1 MKIKNIK
8 WRNIFSY
15 GNREVSLD
23 FGDDGALWQL
33 TGVSGA
39 GKTSLLSIPKLLF
52 FGKTEDDHG
61 KSIGVNDIANWIN
74 KKGWIQGEVI
84 LGNDIYIIERTFSP
98 SSLSVWKNG
107 EQIDRAGKK
116 DIQSIID
123 TEILKGMPYHIFT
136 NLMTLSLNGG
146 KSFISMTP
154 SDKREIIDK
163 IFSLEII
170 NKIYE
175 YIKRDKKE
183 LGNAINMAN
192 GQIYSLENNIKMSEQ
207 KFNELKQNTNKS
219 NKDKIEEYKAEIVNY
234 DERIQK
240 AINLYNEQIQLKTKS
255 DETYQN
261 ILNGINAANIDLTK
275 AKIEVNNIE
284 NKIHLFEQNKC
295 PTCGTPF
302 TGDSFDKFREELHNE
317 LDSAL
322 QILDNAQKIYD
333 GFISYKVEAEKAV
346 KYYSENINK
355 IINKKVELEKGK
367 QNYISALNI
376 LHNNI
381 INTEECSAI
390 KQIIDETKKTKKEV
404 EKDIKVSNNKM
415 NILEIMDKLYSS
427 DGIKRIMMKDNLP
440 LLNAD
445 IAKTLQDIH
454 FPYQLE
460 FDDNFDPH
468 IKHMGE
474 EVKPQNLS
482 TGEHKKIDAA
492 VVCALLIFLKR
503 RYPQINL
510 ICLDETVSSLD
521 YESSSNIISKLKEIA
536 KEMNIHIFIV
546 SHTQLNES
554 LFNKK
559 ITVIKNS
566 GFSEITIE

>member
-1 MKIKNIK
+1 MKIKSIK

-23 FGDDGALWQL
+23 FDDEGTLWQL

-52 FGKTEDDHG
+52 FGKTEDDHN
-61 KSIGVNDIANWIN
+61 KPISVNDIANWTN
-74 KKGWIQGEVI
+74 KKGWIRGEVVS
-84 LGNDIYIIERTFSP
+84 GNDTYVIERTFSP

-116 DIQSIID
+116 DMQNTID

-154 SDKREIIDK
+154 ADKREIIDK

-183 LGNAINMAN
+183 LGNAINIAN
-192 GQIYSLENNIKMSEQ
+192 GQIYSLDNNIKMSEQ
-207 KFNELKQNTNKS
+207 KLEELKQNTDKS
-219 NKDKIEEYKAEIVNY
+219 NEDKIKEYEAEIVKY

-240 AINLYNEQIQLKTKS
+240 AIDLYNEQTQLKVKA
-255 DETYQN
+255 DETYQKA
-261 ILNGINAANIDLTK
+261 INGINAANVDLTK
-275 AKIEVNNIE
+275 AMVEVNNIE
-284 NKIHLFEQNKC
+284 AKIKLFEQNKC

-302 TGDSFDKFREELHNE
+302 TGDSFDKLRESLHQELK
-317 LDSAL
+317 SA
-322 QILDNAQKIYD
+322 ISVRDDAQKIYD
-333 GFISYKVEAEKAV
+333 GFVTYKAETEASVRQYAD
-346 KYYSENINK
+346 NMNK
-355 IINKKVELEKGK
+355 IFSKKAELERGK
-367 QNYISALNI
+367 QSYVSALAI
-376 LHNNI
+376 LR
-381 INTEECSAI
+381 NTVVSSGEYTAI
-390 KQIIDETKKTKKEV
+390 SQIIEETRKNKEEV
-404 EKDIKVSNNKM
+404 EKDVKVSNSKM
-415 NILEIMDKLYSS
+415 GILEIMDKLYSS
-427 DGIKRIMMKDNLP
+427 DGIKRVMMKDNLP

-445 IAKTLQDIH
+445 IAKTLLDIH

-468 IKHMGE
+468 IRHMGQ

-559 ITVIKNS
+559 ITVVKNS
-566 GFSEITIE
+566 GFSEITLG